1 MNARSEPLPDEARPG
16 NPGMPRLHQRLA
28 ELANRIGAEEQ
39 GKILGSVHAR
49 IPMVTI
55 DEQRALQ
62 RENAE
67 AVEKFWAGLQSMSAE
82 MATGQRG
89 LAALAS
95 QKAAD
100 SEAMAKDAAEKATA
114 AKDRLDGLAKGED
127 VAGGLG
133 KRKISK
139 RLSWMRAGL
148 ATISAT
154 RLS

>member
-1 MNARSEPLPDEARPG
+1 M
-16 NPGMPRLHQRLA
+16 
-28 ELANRIGAEEQ
+28 
-39 GKILGSVHAR
+39 
-49 IPMVTI
+49 
-55 DEQRALQ
+55 Q